1 MTMVSIPKVKVDWGQ
16 RLSFLVLAAVILVA
30 DQVTKALVR
39 ANMTLGQSIPPEGVF
54 RLTYVTNPY
63 GVFGL
68 DGVLGLY
75 LSPTFFM
82 ISTGI
87 VVMLIIWLGCCYLT
101 ATSKS
106 AKRLRIGLGLVLG
119 GAMGNLIDRIWFGAV
134 TDFIDVQL
142 WAGLPWPRWPTFNI
156 ADASLTTG
164 IFILI
169 ICLPIIAEDTQ

>member
-1 MTMVSIPKVKVDWGQ
+1 MVAKVGWGQ
-16 RLSFLVLAAVILVA
+16 RLAFLVLPAVVLVV
-30 DQVTKALVR
+30 DQVTKAMIR
-39 ANMTLGQSIPPEGVF
+39 ANMTLGQSIPPEGIL

-63 GVFGL
+63 GLFGF

-87 VVMLIIWLGCCYLT
+87 VVMLIIWLGCRYLT
-101 ATSKS
+101 AASKL
-106 AKRLRIGLGLVLG
+106 LRFGLGLLLG

-134 TDFIDVQL
+134 IDFIDIQL
-142 WAGLPWPRWPTFNI
+142 PWGFPWPRWPTFNI
-156 ADASLTTG
+156 ADASLTIG

-169 ICLPIIAEDTQ
+169 ICLPIILRDTPK

>member
-1 MTMVSIPKVKVDWGQ
+1 MTRV
-16 RLSFLVLAAVILVA
+16 SFLALPAVILIA
-30 DQVTKALVR
+30 DQVTKALIR

-63 GVFGL
+63 GVFGF

-82 ISTGI
+82 IATGI
-87 VVMLIIWLGCCYLT
+87 VVMLIIWLGCRYLT
-101 ATSKS
+101 ATS
-106 AKRLRIGLGLVLG
+106 RLLRIGLGLVLG

-142 WAGLPWPRWPTFNI
+142 WAGFPWPRWPTFNI

-169 ICLPIIAEDTQ
+169 ICLPMIVKDT